1 MKKALYLFFALFALG
16 ATVNAQ
22 APSKINFQGV
32 ARDASGSILANSSIG
47 VRFTIKSGS
56 ASGTNVYQ
64 EVHSATT
71 NQFGLFSLQI
81 GGGSL
86 APGSGQFSAID
97 WSSNSFFVETA
108 IDPLGGSNF
117 AVVGTSQLLSV
128 PYALYAKDGG
138 GWHQNNNDLFNTN
151 TNQVGIGITSP
162 TSKLHVVDGS
172 TVATFRK
179 TGTNALAVSEVFQ
192 IETDSIYNNND
203 LLSLE
208 VPSTSPLN
216 AQFIEFER
224 GSTSVAAV
232 NTDGSFNTAAEYRR
246 TSTDDAN
253 LVPIAYGYITGSG
266 TISTNLSTNNFTC
279 TKTSTGL
286 YSIVINGVA
295 SHNDLVISVT
305 PKNTGVSTP
314 DFVNYGSVTGALR
327 VYTFTYSGGLFTAA
341 DDDFSFVVYQK

>member
-16 ATVNAQ
+16 ASVNAQ

-71 NQFGLFSLQI
+71 NQFGLFSLEI

-97 WSSNSFFVETA
+97 WSGNSFFVETA

-117 AVVGTSQLLSV
+117 TVVGTSQLLSV

-179 TGTNALAVSEVFQ
+179 TGTNALSVSEVFQ
-192 IETDSIYNNND
+192 IETDSIYSNND
-203 LLSLE
+203 LLSLS
-208 VPSTSPLN
+208 VPSTSPQD

-224 GSTSVAAV
+224 GSAAVAAV

-246 TSTDDAN
+246 TDTDDAN
-253 LVPIAYGYITGSG
+253 LVPIAYGFVNSG
-266 TISTNLSTNNFTC
+266 AVISTNLSTNNFTC
-279 TKTSTGL
+279 TNPSVGT

-295 SHNDLVISVT
+295 NHNNLVVVVTAKNAGSV
-305 PKNTGVSTP
+305 VP
-314 DFVNYGSVTGALR
+314 DFVSYGTSTNDLKI
-327 VYTFTYSGGLFTAA
+327 YTFTYSNGSFNAGN
-341 DDDFSFVVYQK
+341 DDYSFVVYQK